1 MNTIELPKP
10 IQRALNQIAHSRAL
24 LHQVEERMRL
34 SREIEAL
41 LAQGLTPAEALA
53 AGPMPAFAHLGANP
67 AEYRR
72 ATVQQWRAHEISAL
86 PVIGGSV

>member
-24 LHQVEERMRL
+24 LRQCEERMRL

-41 LAQGLTPAEALA
+41 LAEGLTPSEALER
-53 AGPMPAFAHLGANP
+53 LRTNP
-67 AEYRR
+67 PFVDPQY
-72 ATVQQWRAHEISAL
+72 
-86 PVIGGSV
+86 

>member
-41 LAQGLTPAEALA
+41 LAQGLTPAEVLER
-53 AGPMPAFAHLGANP
+53 L
-67 AEYRR
+67 R
-72 ATVQQWRAHEISAL
+72 ADPPFTDPQY
-86 PVIGGSV
+86 